1 MQEETHIN
9 IFDFDETLFRIP
21 NYTASEAKGIEPYDW
36 FDDPQSLDD
45 RFNIRGIKNTLDE
58 TRGSESLNF
67 LVTHRVLACK
77 PAVLQLLM
85 NHGAKFDEVFFL
97 GRAESKSI
105 IVSKIILDHLNI
117 KVVTI
122 YEDSLFE
129 IIKYTEEFIKSG
141 LIDKVRFKFVD
152 QSKIITLDTSA
163 VKSLTSAYKLD
174 KLNLE

>member
-1 MQEETHIN
+1 
-9 IFDFDETLFRIP
+9 
-21 NYTASEAKGIEPYDW
+21 
-36 FDDPQSLDD
+36 
-45 RFNIRGIKNTLDE
+45 
-58 TRGSESLNF
+58 

-85 NHGAKFDEVFFL
+85 NHGAKFDDVFFL

-152 QSKIITLDTSA
+152 KSKIITLDTGA
-163 VKSLTSAYKLD
+163 VKSLTQAYKLD